1 MLYQHET
8 NLNQRDKAMAAPK
21 IINWT
26 NATTLLAVAIL
37 VGTEF
42 VGTAWAAGWAL
53 GGLFQLDATTSH
65 IIEAIFALMGLA
77 CLYYFMRAA
86 IAAEPVYR

>member
-1 MLYQHET
+1 
-8 NLNQRDKAMAAPK
+8 MAAAK
-21 IINWT
+21 SINWT
-26 NATTLLAVAIL
+26 NATTLAAVAVL

-53 GGLFQLDATTSH
+53 GGLFQLDATVSRV
-65 IIEAIFALMGLA
+65 IEAVFALLGLL

-86 IAAEPVYR
+86 VKAEPVYR

>member
-1 MLYQHET
+1 
-8 NLNQRDKAMAAPK
+8 MAGGK
-21 IINWT
+21 SINWT
-26 NATTLLAVAIL
+26 NATTLIAVAIL

-53 GGLFQLDATTSH
+53 GGLFQLEATTSH
-65 IIEAIFALMGLA
+65 AIEAVFALLGLL

-86 IAAEPVYR
+86 VNAEPIYT